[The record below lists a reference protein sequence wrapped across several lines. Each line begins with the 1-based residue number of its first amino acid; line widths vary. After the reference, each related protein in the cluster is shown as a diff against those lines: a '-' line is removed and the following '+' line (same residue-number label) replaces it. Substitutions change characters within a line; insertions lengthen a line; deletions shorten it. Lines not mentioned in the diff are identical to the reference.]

1 MEKAEITSSPPPDFR
16 RVLRDDQVPKLYN
29 ERPKKLRTTRTY
41 SNDDI
46 SSHLLTQTNLH
57 HERVG
62 RVYKVRRVALG
73 RALQTQLAVGGHRV
87 VEEHDAGGQPAVVED
102 LPVVLAQLAALGLEA
117 ELVLKGQRAKVYTI
131 SDGREMVE
139 NV

>member
-1 MEKAEITSSPPPDFR
+1 METAVITSPPPDFQT
-16 RVLRDDQVPKLYN
+16 VLGYDQVPKLYN
-29 ERPKKLRTTRTY
+29 ERPKMLRTTRTY
-41 SNDDI
+41 SNYDI
-46 SSHLLTQTNLH
+46 SSHLLKTNLH

-117 ELVLKGQRAKVYTI
+117 ELVLKGQRAKVYI
-131 SDGREMVE
+131 IQSVMEERW
-139 NV
+139 